1 MAERS
6 HSMPPQRSAVVVDA
20 PSNLGLRPPSPD
32 TIPGCWRL
40 PQALRQAGIVTRL
53 DATDGGRVLPPS
65 YTPDRDA
72 TGTRNGLAI
81 AGYSV
86 KLADRLGEV
95 LDAGGFPVL
104 LGGDCSILLGAML
117 ALCRRGR
124 YGLAYL
130 DGHLD
135 FRHPGNSEQLSAVA
149 GEDLAVVTGRGP
161 EQLAALEDRRPLVRD
176 ADVVALGHHDP
187 DPAWYQDVTTTTVI
201 TVIGADQ
208 IRRDGAAAAAA
219 AALAVL
225 EGRGLDG
232 FWIHVDVDVLD
243 REVIPAVDS
252 PEPDGLDYQELITLL
267 RALTASDLAVGAEVT
282 IFDPDLDPDGHLAQE
297 AATAL
302 FTAAAR
308 NLHEAGERAGVRRM
322 VVVSIIACDRFT
334 GGYGAAKVAHERAHL
349 SGPIPVRIL
358 RAAQFHEFV
367 EQLLEWG
374 RQGEVSYVPRMR
386 TQLVAAR

>member
-86 KLADRLGEV
+86 KLADRLGAV
-95 LDAGGFPVL
+95 
-104 LGGDCSILLGAML
+104 L

-176 ADVVALGHHDP
+176 ADVVALGHHDRDHRDRRRP
-187 DPAWYQDVTTTTVI
+187 DPPRRRRRGRGRRPGRPGGPWPGRLLDPRRRRRPGPGGHASGRQPGTGRPRLP
-201 TVIGADQ
+201 GAD
-208 IRRDGAAAAAA
+208 
-219 AALAVL
+219 
-225 EGRGLDG
+225 
-232 FWIHVDVDVLD
+232 H
-243 REVIPAVDS
+243 P
-252 PEPDGLDYQELITLL
+252 
-267 RALTASDLAVGAEVT
+267 
-282 IFDPDLDPDGHLAQE
+282 
-297 AATAL
+297 
-302 FTAAAR
+302 AAR
-308 NLHEAGERAGVRRM
+308 AHRLRPRRRGGGRHLRPRLGPRRSPRPGAGHRGRRRLRPLTVGHIPPSRGVRS
-322 VVVSIIACDRFT
+322 VT
-334 GGYGAAKVAHERAHL
+334 GTG
-349 SGPIPVRIL
+349 
-358 RAAQFHEFV
+358 
-367 EQLLEWG
+367 
-374 RQGEVSYVPRMR
+374 
-386 TQLVAAR
+386 T

>member
-72 TGTRNGLAI
+72 TGTRNGLA
-81 AGYSV
+81 S
-86 KLADRLGEV
+86 
-95 LDAGGFPVL
+95 
-104 LGGDCSILLGAML
+104 
-117 ALCRRGR
+117 
-124 YGLAYL
+124 L

-243 REVIPAVDS
+243 REVMPAVDS
-252 PEPDGLDYQELITLL
+252 PEPDGLHYQELITLL
-267 RALTASDLAVGAEVT
+267 RALTASGLAVGAEVA

-297 AATAL
+297 LVTA
-302 FTAAAR
+302 
-308 NLHEAGERAGVRRM
+308 
-322 VVVSIIACDRFT
+322 VVDGF
-334 GGYGAAKVAHERAHL
+334 
-349 SGPIPVRIL
+349 GP
-358 RAAQFHEFV
+358 
-367 EQLLEWG
+367 
-374 RQGEVSYVPRMR
+374 
-386 TQLVAAR
+386 

>member
-225 EGRGLDG
+225 
-232 FWIHVDVDVLD
+232 D
-243 REVIPAVDS
+243 REVMPAVDS

-267 RALTASDLAVGAEVT
+267 RALTASGLAVGAEVA

-297 AATAL
+297 LVTA
-302 FTAAAR
+302 
-308 NLHEAGERAGVRRM
+308 
-322 VVVSIIACDRFT
+322 VVDGF
-334 GGYGAAKVAHERAHL
+334 
-349 SGPIPVRIL
+349 GP
-358 RAAQFHEFV
+358 
-367 EQLLEWG
+367 
-374 RQGEVSYVPRMR
+374 
-386 TQLVAAR
+386 

>member
-86 KLADRLGEV
+86 KLADR
-95 LDAGGFPVL
+95 
-104 LGGDCSILLGAML
+104 LGAML

-243 REVIPAVDS
+243 REVMPAVDS

-267 RALTASDLAVGAEVT
+267 RALTASGLAVGAEVA

-297 AATAL
+297 LVTA
-302 FTAAAR
+302 
-308 NLHEAGERAGVRRM
+308 
-322 VVVSIIACDRFT
+322 VVDGF
-334 GGYGAAKVAHERAHL
+334 
-349 SGPIPVRIL
+349 GP
-358 RAAQFHEFV
+358 
-367 EQLLEWG
+367 
-374 RQGEVSYVPRMR
+374 
-386 TQLVAAR
+386 

>member
-130 DGHLD
+130 DG
-135 FRHPGNSEQLSAVA
+135 
-149 GEDLAVVTGRGP
+149 
-161 EQLAALEDRRPLVRD
+161 
-176 ADVVALGHHDP
+176 
-187 DPAWYQDVTTTTVI
+187 
-201 TVIGADQ
+201 
-208 IRRDGAAAAAA
+208 
-219 AALAVL
+219 
-225 EGRGLDG
+225 RGLDG

-243 REVIPAVDS
+243 REVMPAVDS

-267 RALTASDLAVGAEVT
+267 RALTASGLAVGAEVA

-297 AATAL
+297 LVTA
-302 FTAAAR
+302 
-308 NLHEAGERAGVRRM
+308 
-322 VVVSIIACDRFT
+322 VVDGF
-334 GGYGAAKVAHERAHL
+334 
-349 SGPIPVRIL
+349 GP
-358 RAAQFHEFV
+358 
-367 EQLLEWG
+367 
-374 RQGEVSYVPRMR
+374 
-386 TQLVAAR
+386 

>member
-20 PSNLGLRPPSPD
+20 PSNLGLRPPSPN

-149 GEDLAVVTGRGP
+149 GRWCGTPMWSPSA
-161 EQLAALEDRRPLVRD
+161 
-176 ADVVALGHHDP
+176 
-187 DPAWYQDVTTTTVI
+187 TTTPTRPG
-201 TVIGADQ
+201 T
-208 IRRDGAAAAAA
+208 RT
-219 AALAVL
+219 
-225 EGRGLDG
+225 
-232 FWIHVDVDVLD
+232 
-243 REVIPAVDS
+243 S
-252 PEPDGLDYQELITLL
+252 P
-267 RALTASDLAVGAEVT
+267 
-282 IFDPDLDPDGHLAQE
+282 
-297 AATAL
+297 
-302 FTAAAR
+302 
-308 NLHEAGERAGVRRM
+308 
-322 VVVSIIACDRFT
+322 
-334 GGYGAAKVAHERAHL
+334 
-349 SGPIPVRIL
+349 
-358 RAAQFHEFV
+358 
-367 EQLLEWG
+367 
-374 RQGEVSYVPRMR
+374 PRP
-386 TQLVAAR
+386 